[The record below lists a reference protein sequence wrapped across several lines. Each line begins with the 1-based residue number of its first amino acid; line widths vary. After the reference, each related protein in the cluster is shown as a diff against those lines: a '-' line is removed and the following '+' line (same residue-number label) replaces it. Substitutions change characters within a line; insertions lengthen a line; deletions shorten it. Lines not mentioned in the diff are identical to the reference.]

1 VAARSLGRAV
11 TAFAIGIVKRFMKS
25 KAVLAWSA
33 GSVCILALAGHVWAQ
48 TNQRAIV
55 RPSAAHSR
63 PGSDGA
69 DRRIPPERSMPQPVT
84 GRLERDLAAMERFR
98 PAYPFW
104 RHIFAIPDG
113 AIAFGR
119 AVDGRLLAAFPV
131 KGDWVRDGVW
141 EDTSFATFMANR
153 RLPDDLWQ
161 RREAVAQ
168 LLESSV
174 GPVLHNATR
183 GLFVLPNLRRYAAFL
198 SEWGAIYERFGV
210 PAELGLAQALVES
223 GLNGTVRSE
232 ARAIGFCQWL
242 LGNWNRLKQLAPHVI
257 EGHNQT
263 TQAPYCAAY
272 LSILA
277 TKYGSFIPALSE
289 HHTGGANV
297 GRTLINGE
305 RLGGVD
311 VRERYF
317 LGAEFARD
325 LRAASPGAFSDLYGT
340 YGPRSFL
347 YAEMVFGNAPA
358 VVQLI
363 ATTPQSKIFAMRT
376 TRALTVTDI
385 VRRTGLS
392 AEEIRRFNPA
402 LLSRVPVRANLY
414 LPRYVPAFG
423 RDVTFWHRPASPA
436 YSSVLTEFLGLH
448 VSVEQWDS
456 ASFDS
461 VLTRFRTRFEA
472 TASDEGAVMAT
483 TLSYVLE
490 ERRSNRQAQ
499 ILAEF
504 RSSERIA
511 QLFEHA
517 RLQRVTDRASH
528 EAAVLATDGPT
539 D

>member
-1 VAARSLGRAV
+1 
-11 TAFAIGIVKRFMKS
+11 
-25 KAVLAWSA
+25 
-33 GSVCILALAGHVWAQ
+33 
-48 TNQRAIV
+48 
-55 RPSAAHSR
+55 
-63 PGSDGA
+63 
-69 DRRIPPERSMPQPVT
+69 MPQPVT

-104 RHIFAIPDG
+104 RHVFAVPDG
-113 AIAFGR
+113 AIAFGS

-141 EDTSFATFMANR
+141 QDTSFATFMANR

-161 RREAVAQ
+161 RRVAVAQ
-168 LLESSV
+168 WLESSV
-174 GPVLHNATR
+174 GPVVHNPTR
-183 GLFVLPNLRRYAAFL
+183 GLFVLPNLPRYAPFL

-223 GLNGTVRSE
+223 GFNGTVRSE

-242 LGNWNRLKQLAPHVI
+242 LGNWNRMKRLAPHVI

-297 GRTLINGE
+297 GRTLINGA
-305 RLGGVD
+305 RLGGED

-325 LRAASPGAFSDLYGT
+325 LRAGSPGAFSDLYGT

-347 YAEMVFGNAPA
+347 YAEMAFGNAPTVA
-358 VVQLI
+358 HLI
-363 ATTPQSKIFAMRT
+363 ATTPQSTIFAMRT
-376 TRALTVTDI
+376 TRSLTITDI
-385 VRRTGLS
+385 SRRTGLS
-392 AEEIRRFNPA
+392 ADDIRRFNPA
-402 LLSRVPVRANLY
+402 LLSRVPARANLY
-414 LPRYVPAFG
+414 LPRHVPALG
-423 RDVTFWHRPASPA
+423 RDVAFWHRRASAA
-436 YSSVLTEFLGLH
+436 YASVLTEFLGLD

-461 VLTRFRTRFEA
+461 VLSRFRKRFEA
-472 TASDEGAVMAT
+472 TASEEGAVMTT

-511 QLFEHA
+511 LLFKHA
-517 RLQRVTDRASH
+517 RLQRDTGRASH
-528 EAAVLATDGPT
+528 DAAVLTTDRRR

>member
-1 VAARSLGRAV
+1 MCGHGVAIRV
-11 TAFAIGIVKRFMKS
+11 VKRFMKS
-25 KAVLAWSA
+25 KTVLAWSA
-33 GSVCILALAGHVWAQ
+33 GSVCILALTGHLWAQ
-48 TNQRAIV
+48 TNQRAVV
-55 RPSAAHSR
+55 RHPAAGSR

-69 DRRIPPERSMPQPVT
+69 DRRLPLERFIPQPVT

-113 AIAFGR
+113 AIAFGS

-131 KGDWVRDGVW
+131 KGDWVRDAAW
-141 EDTSFATFMANR
+141 EDASFATALANH
-153 RLPDDLWQ
+153 RLPDDLGQ

-174 GPVLHNATR
+174 GSVLHNPTR
-183 GLFVLPNLRRYAAFL
+183 GLFVLPNLSRYGAFL

-210 PAELGLAQALVES
+210 SAEIGLAQALVES
-223 GLNGTVRSE
+223 GFNGTVHSE

-242 LGNWNRLKQLAPHVI
+242 LRNWNRMKGLTPYVI

-263 TQAPYCAAY
+263 TQAPFCAAY

-297 GRTLINGE
+297 GRTLLNGE
-305 RLGGVD
+305 RLGGVN

-325 LRAASPGAFSDLYGT
+325 LRAASPGTFSDLYGT

-347 YAEMVFGNAPA
+347 YTEMVFGNAPTVA
-358 VVQLI
+358 HLI
-363 ATTPQSKIFAMRT
+363 STTRQSKIFAMRT
-376 TRALTVTDI
+376 TRSLTMTEI

-414 LPRYVPAFG
+414 LPRYVSAFG
-423 RDVTFWHRPASPA
+423 RDVTFWQRPASPA
-436 YSSVLTEFLGLH
+436 YSFVLTEFIGLD
-448 VSVEQWDS
+448 VSVEQRDS
-456 ASFDS
+456 VSFDI
-461 VLTRFRTRFEA
+461 VLTRFRKRFEE
-472 TASDEGAVMAT
+472 TASEEGTVMAT

-490 ERRSNRQAQ
+490 ERRTNRQAQ

-511 QLFEHA
+511 QLFEDA
-517 RLQRVTDRASH
+517 KLQRETGVARMRRRYR
-528 EAAVLATDGPT
+528 
-539 D
+539 

>member
-1 VAARSLGRAV
+1 MKGNTVVACSA
-11 TAFAIGIVKRFMKS
+11 TAACV
-25 KAVLAWSA
+25 
-33 GSVCILALAGHVWAQ
+33 LALAGHLWAQ
-48 TNQRAIV
+48 SEQQPAT
-55 RPSAAHSR
+55 
-63 PGSDGA
+63 
-69 DRRIPPERSMPQPVT
+69 PQPVIA
-84 GRLERDLAAMERFR
+84 RMERDLAAIERFR
-98 PAYPFW
+98 PAYHFW
-104 RHIFAIPDG
+104 RHIFAVPDG
-113 AIAFGR
+113 TIAFGS

-131 KGDWVRDGVW
+131 KGDWVRDAVW
-141 EDTSFATFMANR
+141 EDASFATALANHH
-153 RLPDDLWQ
+153 LPADLRQ
-161 RREAVAQ
+161 RRDAVAQ

-174 GPVLHNATR
+174 GPVVHNATR
-183 GLFVLPNLRRYAAFL
+183 GLFVRQNLPRYAAFL
-198 SEWGAIYERFGV
+198 SEWGAIYQRFGV
-210 PAELGLAQALVES
+210 PAEVGLAQALVES
-223 GLNGTVRSE
+223 GFNGTVRSE

-242 LGNWNRLKQLAPHVI
+242 LGNWNRMKRLAPHVI

-297 GRTLINGE
+297 GRALINGE

-325 LRAASPGAFSDLYGT
+325 LRTASPGAFSDLYGT

-358 VVQLI
+358 VKHLL

-376 TRALTVTDI
+376 TRSLAVTDI
-385 VRRTGLS
+385 ARRTGLS
-392 AEEIRRFNPA
+392 AGDIRRFNPA
-402 LLSRVPVRANLY
+402 LVARVPVRAHLY
-414 LPRYVPAFG
+414 LPRHVPAFG

-436 YSSVLTEFLGLH
+436 YSSVLTEFLGLD
-448 VSVEQWDS
+448 VAVEQWDS
-456 ASFDS
+456 AAFDS
-461 VLTRFRTRFEA
+461 VLTRFRKRFEA
-472 TASDEGAVMAT
+472 TATEEGAVMAT
-483 TLSYVLE
+483 TLAYVLE

-511 QLFEHA
+511 QLFEDA
-517 RLQRVTDRASH
+517 RVQRQTGRASQ
-528 EAAVLATDGPT
+528 
-539 D
+539 